1 MQCEVLNG
9 TWDEAEEAG
18 AAARKPNVLWRAND
32 SRDYLSCGKCPV
44 VTEDAAVMGNWI
56 RGLRQLS
63 LLVRPHL
70 CCMSRNFLLKKKIIN
85 LFLEWICNVVLLSAV
100 QQTESAPRM
109 RISPSLLDFL
119 PI

>member
-1 MQCEVLNG
+1 MVEVKIQKTASPRRNRVGLEDVRCEVLNG

-32 SRDYLSCGKCPV
+32 SRDCLSCGKCPV
-44 VTEDAAVMGNWI
+44 VTEDAAVTGNWI

-70 CCMSRNFLLKKKIIN
+70 CCMSRNFL
-85 LFLEWICNVVLLSAV
+85 F
-100 QQTESAPRM
+100 
-109 RISPSLLDFL
+109 F
-119 PI
+119 